1 MLVPRASS
9 GSLTPFQGSSPG
21 VCMHVCVYSVS
32 QVCVWGKC
40 THVVCSECASVGEAC
55 LECVWVSCGACTC
68 MWWMGWSRIR
78 RTSCLSRGVC
88 GRFLWGT
95 VWCGVCVVGL
105 WGACVCP
112 RLFVCCVCV
121 ISVGLCLCVVCVLRS
136 VGTSVVR
143 VASPYCMRVA
153 VIHLLFRWCVCAG
166 CMWGQ
171 LTAAWKGR
179 PPGLVGPAAVGL
191 VACCLSPPGGPMLR
205 GSAEVGPLPSG
216 WDLSGVP
223 LRQAAGLGVP
233 AHPWG
238 MSTWVWHTH
247 LLCPAWWRVSVRGWG
262 VDGWVPG
269 GRGDDTPGI
278 RGRGGC
284 L

>member
-88 GRFLWGT
+88 GRCLWGT

-112 RLFVCCVCV
+112 RLFVCCVCDLCRIV
-121 ISVGLCLCVVCVLRS
+121 SLCSVCFKVRGYVCGACGQPLLHAGRCD
-136 VGTSVVR
+136 TSVVQVVCLCGVHVGTADR
-143 VASPYCMRVA
+143 SLEGAASGAGRSCRCGSGC
-153 VIHLLFRWCVCAG
+153 LLF
-166 CMWGQ
+166 
-171 LTAAWKGR
+171 
-179 PPGLVGPAAVGL
+179 
-191 VACCLSPPGGPMLR
+191 VAP
-205 GSAEVGPLPSG
+205 
-216 WDLSGVP
+216 WWTH
-223 LRQAAGLGVP
+223 AAGI
-233 AHPWG
+233 
-238 MSTWVWHTH
+238 S
-247 LLCPAWWRVSVRGWG
+247 
-262 VDGWVPG
+262 
-269 GRGDDTPGI
+269 
-278 RGRGGC
+278 
-284 L
+284 